1 MVSVYQG
8 SAIPSSPR
16 GFTVIEILISLLIAS
31 IIMTALFLS
40 FGSQSK
46 QFKYENKRVD
56 AAQQLEFALR
66 RIAMEMQNALMF
78 SSGLELSGAGVA
90 SVAITNHVSGFTEA
104 LAFQVWDPGKGY
116 AQERGRRCIVFDAGM
131 IKYDRDEP
139 SVCSPTLAYTQNT
152 AILGEVGSGIDGMRV
167 THFRVFNDGIVSP
180 DRANYTGIPM
190 PLTNKVIRDMSNI
203 AYDVPAFTIAIEIE
217 VDKRGATSIE
227 NSGTFNTNILGQAVG
242 NGKQRLWRYIQVSPN
257 VVLDQ

>member
-8 SAIPSSPR
+8 SAHSSSSR

-66 RIAMEMQNALMF
+66 RIATEMQNALMF

-90 SVAITNHVSGFTEA
+90 SVTISNNVLGFTEA
-104 LAFQVWDPGKGY
+104 LAFQVWDPGNGY
-116 AQERGRRCIVFDAGM
+116 AQERGRRCIVLDGGM
-131 IKYDRDEP
+131 IKYDRNEP
-139 SVCSPTLAYTQNT
+139 GVCSPALAYNQT
-152 AILGEVGSGIDGMRV
+152 AALLGEVGQGIDGMRV
-167 THFRVFNDGIVSP
+167 THFRVFNDGIASP

-190 PLTNKVIRDMSNI
+190 PLTNKVIRDVSNI
-203 AYDVPAFTIAIEIE
+203 AYNIPAFTIAIEIE

-227 NSGTFNTNILGQAVG
+227 SSGTFNTDILEQAVD